1 MPPLAPGSHHRS
13 VASPQGRYHYTMHC
27 HAEHAGQQIAC
38 CAPWERRSGVGPI
51 KSTGVVALIWGR
63 YFYLVDTWTF
73 PGKMAP

>member
-1 MPPLAPGSHHRS
+1 
-13 VASPQGRYHYTMHC
+13 MHC